1 MSQRYPLS
9 WSRRLACLFFPERCL
24 LCGRVVHPGVL
35 FCAACEEALPPRP
48 ALRRIGM
55 PGREPLPTAAVMP
68 YRGRWRRCL
77 LRYKFQ
83 GCRSLARQLGW
94 LMAQAGADLLGGEFD
109 AAVYVPLG
117 KKRLREREYDQSQLL
132 ARNIGLF
139 LGVPVLD
146 ALEKV
151 KDTKTQHELGRA
163 ERLHNLDQAFRCS
176 MDLTGRRVL
185 LVDDI
190 VTTGATLRECA
201 KELYRAGAIEVCCLC
216 TATARFAAKP

>member
-9 WSRRLACLFFPERCL
+9 WPRRLACLFFPERCL

-35 FCAACEEALPPRP
+35 FCAPCEEALPPP
-48 ALRRIGM
+48 PPLRRIGV
-55 PGREPLPTAAVMP
+55 PGHVPAPTAAVMP
-68 YRGRWRRCL
+68 YRGRWRRCI

-83 GCRSLARQLGW
+83 GCRSLARQMGW
-94 LMAQAGADLLGGEFD
+94 LMAQASAALPAGGFD
-109 AAVYVPLG
+109 AVVYVPLG

-132 ARNIGLF
+132 AQNIGRF
-139 LGVPVLD
+139 LGIPVLD

-151 KDTKTQHELGRA
+151 KSTKTQHELSRT
-163 ERLHNLDQAFRCS
+163 ERLHNLDKAFRCKAGLEGKR
-176 MDLTGRRVL
+176 ML

-201 KELYRAGAIEVCCLC
+201 GELYQAGAAEVCCLC
-216 TATARFAAKP
+216 AGVTLPT

>member
-9 WSRRLACLFFPERCL
+9 WPRRLACLFFPERCL
-24 LCGRVVHPGVL
+24 FCGRVVHPGVL
-35 FCAACEEALPPRP
+35 FCALCEEDLPPP
-48 ALRRIGM
+48 PPLRRIGV
-55 PGREPLPTAAVMP
+55 PGRVPAPTAAVMP
-68 YRGRWRRCL
+68 YRGRCRRCV

-94 LMAQAGADLLGGEFD
+94 LMAQASAVLPAGGFD
-109 AAVYVPLG
+109 AVVYVPLG

-132 ARNIGLF
+132 ARNIGRF
-139 LGVPVLD
+139 LGIPVLD

-151 KDTKTQHELGRA
+151 KSTKTQHELSRT
-163 ERLHNLDQAFRCS
+163 ERLHNLDKAFRCKAR
-176 MDLTGRRVL
+176 LEGKRVL

-201 KELYRAGAIEVCCLC
+201 GELYQAGAAEVCCLC
-216 TATARFAAKP
+216 AGVTLPT

>member
-9 WSRRLACLFFPERCL
+9 WPRRLACLFFPERCL

-35 FCAACEEALPPRP
+35 FCALCEEALPPP
-48 ALRRIGM
+48 PPLRRIGV
-55 PGREPLPTAAVMP
+55 PGRVPAPTAAVMP
-68 YRGRWRRCL
+68 YRGRWRRCV

-94 LMAQAGADLLGGEFD
+94 LMAQASAVLPAGGFD
-109 AAVYVPLG
+109 AVVYVPLG
-117 KKRLREREYDQSQLL
+117 KKRLRERVYDQSQLL
-132 ARNIGLF
+132 ARHIGRF
-139 LGVPVLD
+139 LGIPVLV

-151 KDTKTQHELGRA
+151 KGTKTQHELSRT
-163 ERLHNLDQAFRCS
+163 ERLHNLDKAFRYKAR
-176 MDLTGRRVL
+176 LEGKRVL

-201 KELYRAGAIEVCCLC
+201 GELYQAGAAEVCCLC
-216 TATARFAAKP
+216 AGVTLPA